1 MFNTDDS
8 KLIFKSF
15 NEIKYPLRSDS
26 LTNVANKQVNDVHT
40 REVVLLII
48 NYFFNS
54 RFTHNQNLIQ
64 KILSVRINIFAMG
77 LFLTSRI

>member
-26 LTNVANKQVNDVHT
+26 LTNVANKQVNNVHT

-54 RFTHNQNLIQ
+54 RFTHNQKLIQ

>member
-1 MFNTDDS
+1 LFNTDDS

-48 NYFFNS
+48 NYFFNL